1 MRMLTLSLL
10 FVMLAATAV
19 AAADQPTRKYFNRPG
34 RAANLPFTDAV
45 LVGDTLYLSGQ
56 LGLDP
61 KTGQAPA
68 DVEQEARYL
77 LDTIQSV
84 LKESGMDMDDL
95 VYVTV
100 YGTDLSL
107 WERFNAVYRTYFKK
121 EMPARAFLGIK
132 DLLRG
137 ARFEIQA
144 VAVKREGKK

>member
-10 FVMLAATAV
+10 FVVLAATAV
-19 AAADQPTRKYFNRPG
+19 AAADQPTRKYINRPG
-34 RAANLPFTDAV
+34 RAASLPFTDAV

-84 LKESGMDMDDL
+84 LKEAGMDMDDL

-107 WERFNAVYRTYFKK
+107 WERFNAVYRTYFKQ

-144 VAVKREGKK
+144 VAVKRGGKK

>member
-10 FVMLAATAV
+10 FAVLAATAV
-19 AAADQPTRKYFNRPG
+19 AAADKPTRKHINLRP
-34 RAANLPFTDAV
+34 AANLPFSDAV
-45 LVGDTLYLSGQ
+45 LVGDTLYISGQ

-68 DVEQEARYL
+68 DVEQEARLL
-77 LDTIQSV
+77 LDTIQSI
-84 LKESGMDMDDL
+84 LKEAGMDMDDL

-100 YGTDLSL
+100 YGTDLAL
-107 WERFNAVYRTYFKK
+107 WDRFNAVYRPYFKK
-121 EMPARAFLGIK
+121 EMPARAFLGIQ

-144 VAVKREGKK
+144 MAVKREGK